1 MARLTSTQSMSIDI
15 SEALRA
21 DTEPGRLAAHRLPL
35 TLRPHPNL
43 LKYNLLSC
51 ILLGPFFLFGFL
63 PLYFRYRSLR
73 YEVDGEGITMRWG
86 ILFRREISLT
96 YPRIQDIHLSSNF
109 LERWL
114 GLAKIQVQTASGSA
128 KAEMTIEGVPEYDE
142 MRDFLYTRM
151 RGARNPRSALSAA
164 PGHETGSGTS
174 ELSITLRAVAAELRA
189 IREEISG
196 TPNQGS
202 GDA

>member
-1 MARLTSTQSMSIDI
+1 MPTETSEIT
-15 SEALRA
+15 LA
-21 DTEPGRLAAHRLPL
+21 DAEQGRLAAHRLPL
-35 TLRPHPNL
+35 ILRPHPNL

-51 ILLGPFFLFGFL
+51 ILLGPLFLVGFL
-63 PLYFRYRSLR
+63 PLFFRYRSLR

-128 KAEMTIEGVPEYDE
+128 NAEMTIEGVLEYEE
-142 MRDFLYTRM
+142 MRDFLYSRM
-151 RGARNPRSALSAA
+151 RGARGPRSARVEG
-164 PGHETGSGTS
+164 PGTGAESDAS
-174 ELSITLRAVAAELRA
+174 ELSATLRAIAAELRA
-189 IREEISG
+189 IREDISA
-196 TPNQGS
+196 TSNQGS
-202 GDA
+202 GHA